1 MKLYLAGTE
10 FPTYRRLLAAEGHTD
25 VALSYTGLRKRR
37 KLDKPLRLDEQFED
51 RAQIL
56 LDSGAYSLSS
66 DLLPAELR
74 AMADSYYTN
83 LVAPNLERIEFFTEF
98 DAQSLGAEERE
109 GWRTWMATRKD
120 KAVVVWHP
128 GQDLAELSAHWPN
141 IAIPKDELDDHL
153 VRRLKALL
161 QEHDI
166 RLFGLGITKP
176 GVMERVAFH
185 GVTSTSWLS
194 PAQYGDTIWYSG
206 GELRRYPKKMKE
218 RARARHRQELAAA
231 GLDVDL
237 IDADDS
243 TELLRASIYAWS
255 QYMDKLNARS
265 RGVSTSVETPS
276 HENAD
281 LVPQTVDTQALE
293 ERHGEVTPLPAWRR
307 EEPIR
312 VRTKEQ
318 LADAE
323 ASILELQL
331 GRVYKRARQEESY
344 QDGELDPVLS
354 EEIDRF
360 STLIAKKRKADE
372 TSFSISIKA
381 SQKGEAQ
388 TGLISR
394 LFGREDDT
402 QAKALP
408 APAEAPQQKDIVE
421 AEIVDEH
428 AA

>member
-10 FPTYRRLLAAEGHTD
+10 FPTYRRLLAAEGHAD

-37 KLDKPLRLDEQFED
+37 KVDKPLLLAEQFED

-56 LDSGAYSLSS
+56 LDSGAYSLSDELS
-66 DLLPAELR
+66 SEELR
-74 AMADSYYTN
+74 AMTDAYYTN
-83 LVAPNLERIEFFTEF
+83 LVTPNVDRIEFFTEF
-98 DAQSLGAEERE
+98 DAQNLGEDERE
-109 GWRTWMATRKD
+109 RWRTWMTSHKD

-128 GQDLAELSAHWPN
+128 GQDLAELSVHWPN
-141 IAIPKDELDDHL
+141 IAIPKDAIDDHL
-153 VRRLKALL
+153 VRRLKSLL
-161 QEHDI
+161 RENDI

-176 GVMERVAFH
+176 AVMERVPFH

-194 PAQYGDTIWYSG
+194 PSQFGETIWFSG

-218 RARARHRQELAAA
+218 KARKRHRQEFSDA
-231 GLDVDL
+231 GFDVDL
-237 IDADDS
+237 IEADDA
-243 TELLRASIYAWS
+243 TEVLRVSIYAWAR
-255 QYMDKLNARS
+255 YMDKLNARS
-265 RGVSTSVETPS
+265 RGVSTHVETPS
-276 HENAD
+276 PENTD
-281 LVPQTVDTQALE
+281 LTPQTVDPQDLE
-293 ERHGEVTPLPAWRR
+293 GRHGRVTSLPSWRR
-307 EEPIR
+307 EEPIC

-323 ASILELQL
+323 ASVLELQL

-360 STLIAKKRKADE
+360 STLITKKRKADE

-394 LFGREDDT
+394 LFGREDDA

-408 APAEAPQQKDIVE
+408 APAAVPQQKDIVD
-421 AEIVDEH
+421 AEIIED
-428 AA
+428 AT